1 MELKEIIMGIVI
13 LIVAILLGWFFT
25 HQREKEENTIYLED
39 YYEIPESVQHGV
51 NYY

>member
-25 HQREKEENTIYLED
+25 HQREKEENTIYIQD
-39 YYEIPESVQHGV
+39 YYEDSISGSHGV

>member
-25 HQREKEENTIYLED
+25 HQREKKENTIYIDSSIEVSGT
-39 YYEIPESVQHGV
+39 EGM